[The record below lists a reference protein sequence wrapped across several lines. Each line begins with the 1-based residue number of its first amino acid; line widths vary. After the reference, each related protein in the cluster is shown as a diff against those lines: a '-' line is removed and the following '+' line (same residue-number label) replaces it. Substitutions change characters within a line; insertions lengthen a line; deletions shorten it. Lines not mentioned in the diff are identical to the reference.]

1 MVTISPKPVQCKAS
15 TAVALM
21 AVSLAAVPASAAETN
36 TPVRLAQTVRTYNLT
51 LPLIFQGAYLG
62 DVPVAASPDGNIA
75 VNVDRFVGLLG
86 ERLAPEMTQQLKAIA
101 RGQQTV
107 NISAFAKAGITIAY
121 DAATL
126 ELKVSIPIE
135 LQGGQ
140 TLSALDENRSPRLSS
155 ETIAPAT
162 LSTSLTMTVRQSY
175 EWSSG
180 PDNGFEPLRIS
191 GDLAA
196 NLFGDEGFYLFA
208 QGEYDEAAADPFQR
222 GNAVMMYDDTEDAIR
237 YSLGDVT
244 VAPAGFQSAPILGGL
259 GFQRQ
264 FGELQPFRN
273 IRPSGVYRFTID
285 RASTVDVVVN
295 GTVIRTLRLDAGQYD
310 LRDFPLFNGLN
321 DVELYVVDEFGRRL
335 IASFSQFTS
344 ARLLNPGIAE
354 FGAAIGL
361 PQDRNGT
368 SAIAYEK
375 SNLAFSGFARYGLL
389 QELTVGANLQFDSRQ
404 WLAGGEAGYA
414 SPIGNFAVS
423 AGFSNIDGLGAG
435 SALLVGYEASAKEFL
450 GLANPQFN
458 LEWETTTAQF
468 ASLGTTTPN
477 EPVAHELRGRMS
489 AQLPEGFGIGLSA
502 SHASGR
508 DVAPNETRLGLSLS
522 RRIAA
527 FDLTASAERTARD
540 GEEAENRLLLSV
552 SIPLSG
558 RDNVRTSYDSANDQY
573 AADYNRYL
581 RNELDDYGLRA
592 TLLRDNSRVTGTGEL
607 AYNAN
612 RFGLLVQHDAISDS
626 AFSRITSQRSSYTL
640 STQFAFADGDVAM
653 GRPVGQRFAILK
665 AHESL
670 DGTRIGVA
678 QSNGSSAREAETDFL
693 GPALVAA
700 GGAYQPQSIYL
711 DMDSVPADYNV
722 GTGQFDLYPGLA
734 SGYAL
739 SVGSSASVSVVGQIV
754 GDSGKP
760 LALLGGEVR
769 ALDDPNFKPVLVF
782 TNSAGKFF
790 AEGLK
795 PGRYT
800 MVLGPSLDIIVPLEI
815 GTDTSRVMDA
825 GTIKVKEP
833 ST

>member
-1 MVTISPKPVQCKAS
+1 MLTIPPPSFPRKAG
-15 TAVALM
+15 TAVALV
-21 AVSLAAVPASAAETN
+21 AAALATVPASATGTD
-36 TPVRLAQTVRTYNLT
+36 TPVRFAQTVRTYNLT

-75 VNVDRFVGLLG
+75 VNVDRFIGLLG
-86 ERLAPEMTQQLKAIA
+86 ERLAPEMTEQLTTNA

-107 NISAFAKAGITIAY
+107 DIAAFSKVGITIAY
-121 DAATL
+121 DSATL
-126 ELKVSIPIE
+126 ELKVSIPVE
-135 LQGGQ
+135 RQGGQ
-140 TLSALDENRSPRLSS
+140 SLSALDESREPRRSS
-155 ETIAPAT
+155 ETIAPAAF
-162 LSTSLTMTVRQSY
+162 STSLTMTLRQSY
-175 EWSSG
+175 DWTSG
-180 PDNGFEPLRIS
+180 SDNGFEPLRIS

-196 NLFGDEGFYLFA
+196 NLFGDKGFYLFA

-222 GNAVMMYDDTEDAIR
+222 GNAVVMYDDTDEAIR

-244 VAPAGFQSAPILGGL
+244 VSPAGFQSAPILGGL
-259 GFQRQ
+259 GFQRS

-273 IRPSGVYRFTID
+273 IRPSGVYRFTLD

-295 GTVIRTLRLDAGQYD
+295 GTVIRTLRLDAGQFD

-354 FGAAIGL
+354 FGAVIGL
-361 PQDRNGT
+361 PQDRIGT

-375 SNLAFSGFARYGLL
+375 SNLAFSGYARYGLL
-389 QELTVGANLQFDSRQ
+389 TELTLGANLQFDSRQ

-435 SALLVGYEASAKEFL
+435 RAVIVSYEASAKEFA
-450 GLANPQFN
+450 GLDNPQFN
-458 LEWETTTAQF
+458 LEWEANTAQF
-468 ASLGTTTPN
+468 ASLGTTTPI
-477 EPVAHELRGRMS
+477 EPVSHEIRGRMS
-489 AQLPEGFGIGLSA
+489 AQLPDGFGIGLSA

-508 DVAPNETRLGLSLS
+508 DISPDETRLGLSLS

-540 GEEAENRLLLSV
+540 GEEADNRLLLSV

-558 RDNVRTSYDSANDQY
+558 RDNVRTFYDSANDQY
-573 AADYNRYL
+573 AVDYNRYL

-592 TLLRDNSRVTGTGEL
+592 TLLRDNSRVTGTGEV

-653 GRPVGQRFAILK
+653 GRPVGQRFAILR
-665 AHESL
+665 AHDSL

-678 QSNGSSAREAETDFL
+678 QSNGSSEREAETDFL

-711 DMDSVPADYNV
+711 DLDSVPADYNV

-739 SVGSSASVSVVGQIV
+739 SVGSSAFISVVGQVIS
-754 GDSGKP
+754 DSGKP

-769 ALDDPNFKPVLVF
+769 ALDDPTFKPVLVF

-795 PGRYT
+795 PGRYN
-800 MVLGPSLDIIVPLEI
+800 MVLGPSLDIVVPFEI
-815 GTDTSRVMDA
+815 GNDTRGVMDA

>member
-1 MVTISPKPVQCKAS
+1 MALNQPPTRTQAARAAATTLVMALALQP
-15 TAVALM
+15 AVA
-21 AVSLAAVPASAAETN
+21 ADAPQ
-36 TPVRLAQTVRTYNLT
+36 RLAQSVRTYNLT

-62 DVPVAASPDGNIA
+62 DVPVNASPDGNIA
-75 VNVDRFVGLLG
+75 VNVDRFIGLLG
-86 ERLAPEMTQQLKAIA
+86 ERIAPEMTQQLTAIA
-101 RGQQTV
+101 KGQQTV
-107 NISAFAKAGITIAY
+107 DIAAFSKAGITIAY

-126 ELKVSIPIE
+126 ELKVSIPVE

-140 TLSALDENRSPRLSS
+140 SLSARDENKAPRRSA
-155 ETIAPAT
+155 ETIAPAR
-162 LSTSLTMTVRQSY
+162 LSTSLTLAVRQSY
-175 EWSSG
+175 EWLSG
-180 PDNGFEPLRIS
+180 SGTGFAPLRAS

-196 NLFGDEGFYLFA
+196 NLFGDKGFYLFA
-208 QGEYDEAAADPFQR
+208 QGEYDEAAADPLQR
-222 GNAVMMYDDTEDAIR
+222 GNAVVMYDDTEEAIR
-237 YSLGDVT
+237 YALGDVT
-244 VAPAGFQSAPILGGL
+244 VSPAGFQSAPILGGI

-273 IRPSGVYRFTID
+273 IRPSGVYRFTLD

-295 GTVIRTLRLDAGQYD
+295 GTVIRTLRLDAGQFD

-354 FGAAIGL
+354 FGAALGL

-389 QELTVGANLQFDSRQ
+389 QELTVGANVQFDSRQ

-414 SPIGNFAVS
+414 SPIGNFTVS

-435 SALLVGYEASAKEFL
+435 RAVIVSYEASAKEFA
-450 GLANPQFN
+450 GLENPQFN
-458 LEWETTTAQF
+458 LEWEANTAQF
-468 ASLGTTTPN
+468 ASLGTTTPI
-477 EPVAHELRGRMS
+477 EPVAHEIRGRMS
-489 AQLPEGFGIGLSA
+489 AQLPDGFGIGLSA

-508 DVAPNETRLGLSLS
+508 DVSPDETRLGLSLS

-540 GEEAENRLLLSV
+540 GEDADNRLLLSL

-558 RDNVRTSYDSANDQY
+558 RENVRTSYDSSNDQY
-573 AADYNRYL
+573 AADYNRYM

-592 TLLRDNSRVTGTGEL
+592 TLLRDNSRVTGTGEF

-626 AFSRITSQRSSYTL
+626 AVSRITSQRTSYTL
-640 STQFAFADGDVAM
+640 ATQLAFADGDVAI
-653 GRPVGQRFAILK
+653 GRPVGQRFAILRSHDTLSDMK
-665 AHESL
+665 V
-670 DGTRIGVA
+670 GVA

-711 DMDSVPADYNV
+711 DMDSLPADYNV
-722 GTGQFDLYPGLA
+722 GTGQYDLFPGLA

-739 SVGSSASVSVVGQIV
+739 SVGSSASISVIGQIM

-769 ALDDPNFKPVLVF
+769 SLDDPDFKPVLVF

-800 MVLGPSLDIIVPLEI
+800 MVLGPSLDIVVPLEI
-815 GTDTSRVMDA
+815 GKDTRGVLDA

>member
-1 MVTISPKPVQCKAS
+1 MTIPPPSSRHKAG
-15 TAVALM
+15 TVVALV
-21 AVSLAAVPASAAETN
+21 AAALAAVPASTAGTD
-36 TPVRLAQTVRTYNLT
+36 TPLRLAQTVRTYNLT

-62 DVPVAASPDGNIA
+62 DVPVNASPDGNIA
-75 VNVDRFVGLLG
+75 VNVDRFIGLLG
-86 ERLAPEMTQQLKAIA
+86 ERLAPEMTQKLTTIA

-107 NISAFAKAGITIAY
+107 DIAAFSKAGITIAY

-126 ELKVSIPIE
+126 ELKVSIPVE

-140 TLSALDENRSPRLSS
+140 PLSAQDDSRTPRRSSA
-155 ETIAPAT
+155 TIEPAAI
-162 LSTSLTMTVRQSY
+162 STSLTMTLRQSY
-175 EWSSG
+175 DWNSG
-180 PDNGFEPLRIS
+180 PDNGFEPLRAS

-196 NLFGDEGFYLFA
+196 NLFGDKGFYLFA

-222 GNAVMMYDDTEDAIR
+222 GNAVVMYDDTDVAIR

-244 VAPAGFQSAPILGGL
+244 VSPAGFQSAPILGGI

-273 IRPSGVYRFTID
+273 IRPSGVYRFTLD

-295 GTVIRTLRLDAGQYD
+295 GTVIRTLRLDAGQFD

-354 FGAAIGL
+354 FGAALGL
-361 PQDRNGT
+361 PQDRSGT

-389 QELTVGANLQFDSRQ
+389 QELTVGANVQFDSRQ

-435 SALLVGYEASAKEFL
+435 RAVIVSYEASAKEFA
-450 GLANPQFN
+450 GLDNPQFN
-458 LEWETTTAQF
+458 LEWEANTAQF

-477 EPVAHELRGRMS
+477 EPVAHEIRGRMS
-489 AQLPEGFGIGLSA
+489 AQLPDGFGIGLSA
-502 SHASGR
+502 SHAVGR
-508 DVAPNETRLGLSLS
+508 DVTADETRLGLSLS
-522 RRIAA
+522 RRIAT

-540 GEEAENRLLLSV
+540 GEEADNRLLLSV

-573 AADYNRYL
+573 AVDYNRYL

-592 TLLRDNSRVTGTGEL
+592 TLLRDNSRVTGTGEV

-653 GRPVGQRFAILK
+653 GRPVGQRFAILR
-665 AHESL
+665 AHDSL

-678 QSNGSSAREAETDFL
+678 QSNGSSEREAETDFL

-711 DMDSVPADYNV
+711 DLDSVPADYNV

-739 SVGSSASVSVVGQIV
+739 SVGSSAFISVVGQIIS
-754 GDSGKP
+754 DSGKP

-769 ALDDPNFKPVLVF
+769 ALDDPTFKPVLVF

-795 PGRYT
+795 PGRYN
-800 MVLGPSLDIIVPLEI
+800 MVLGPSLDIVVPFEI
-815 GTDTSRVMDA
+815 GNDTRGVMDA